1 MKYLSLDGLKT
12 VYSNLS
18 KRISDL
24 KGIVTN
30 LQYNRD
36 SKTYFATNLVSAVG
50 WYRVMTLPDFKDWSI
65 TEILLI
71 VNSHFYKCRIRY
83 NANVKG
89 FAPSESFI
97 KNESFE
103 TYHNL
108 MIKYRKDDEM
118 IDFYVKKDYATMV
131 GYIRII
137 GILSESGAIT
147 LDSFSKG
154 DLDYQLNLTSDVVQK
169 TPYKDMSEKITSLE
183 SKIAELESK
192 TTNEV

>member
-36 SKTYFATNLVSAVG
+36 SKTYFATNSDGEVG
-50 WYRVMTLPDFKDWSI
+50 WYRVMTLKDHTDWSMN
-65 TEILLI
+65 EILLI
-71 VNSHFYKCRIRY
+71 VNSHFYLCHLRY
-83 NANVKG
+83 NTSGLDPSQSYIANQ
-89 FAPSESFI
+89 
-97 KNESFE
+97 SFE
-103 TYHNL
+103 TVYDI

>member
-1 MKYLSLDGLKT
+1 
-12 VYSNLS
+12 
-18 KRISDL
+18 
-24 KGIVTN
+24 
-30 LQYNRD
+30 
-36 SKTYFATNLVSAVG
+36 
-50 WYRVMTLPDFKDWSI
+50 
-65 TEILLI
+65 
-71 VNSHFYKCRIRY
+71 
-83 NANVKG
+83 
-89 FAPSESFI
+89 
-97 KNESFE
+97 
-103 TYHNL
+103 